1 MSFSSTRYLLK
12 EGLKNVWSNRMMS
25 FASIGV
31 LVSCLLI
38 TGVAFLFSL
47 NIDNMMGS
55 LEGNTAIRVILGD
68 EVQDLEAVS
77 IGQKLKEISNIDA
90 CTFISKEE
98 AFELLKKTVGDDAA
112 AFEELGIEKDFLPF
126 AYTITLN
133 DLSKYDQTIA
143 QVKELDGV
151 FKIDDKTAISDKLTQ
166 IRQFVTSAG
175 FWIVLLLLIISMF
188 IISNTIRVT
197 MFSRRLEISIMKSV
211 GATDWFIRVPF
222 IVEGIIIGLVSGLVT
237 TGLLY
242 YIYNAAVK
250 SIQKAFSFPAVSYTD
265 ILPILTAAFLSIGA
279 VFGILGGVISISRY
293 LKGEGGDIV
302 DW

>member
-1 MSFSSTRYLLK
+1 MSFSSIRYLLK
-12 EGLKNVWSNRMMS
+12 EGFRNVWSNRMMS

-38 TGVAFLFSL
+38 TGVAALFSL
-47 NIDNMMGS
+47 NIGNMMGT
-55 LEGNTAIRVILGD
+55 LEGNNIIRVILKD
-68 EVQDLEAVS
+68 EVQNLDAVN
-77 IGQKLKEISNIDA
+77 IGQTLGEISNIDQ
-90 CTFISKEE
+90 CIFISKEE
-98 AFELLKKTVGDDAA
+98 AYEKVIKSLDDPSLLDGVEID
-112 AFEELGIEKDFLPF
+112 KDFLPF
-126 AYTITLN
+126 EYNITLT
-133 DLSKYDQTIA
+133 DLSKYEQTIS
-143 QVKELDGV
+143 QVKGIEGV
-151 FKIDDKTAISDKLTQ
+151 LKVEDQAALSDKLTKL
-166 IRQFVTSAG
+166 RQFVTSAG

-222 IVEGIIIGLVSGLVT
+222 IVEGIIIGLISGIVT

-242 YIYNAAVK
+242 YIYNATVSAIQSAIRFTAV
-250 SIQKAFSFPAVSYTD
+250 PYGEM
-265 ILPILTAAFLSIGA
+265 LPMLASVFIGIG
-279 VFGILGGVISISRY
+279 VFFGILGGVISISRY

>member
-1 MSFSSTRYLLK
+1 
-12 EGLKNVWSNRMMS
+12 MMS